1 MTCIYFLN
9 DGNFRNGRD
18 FRNVGTDIKCPTF
31 LEPQPQADLNDDE
44 NFRNGRNVI
53 IDMCHTILE
62 TQARADLNGY
72 KNFRNGGMLGMSGM
86 FETSGI
92 LRMSRMA
99 GLTDKHQMAH
109 LFGTISSS

>member
-1 MTCIYFLN
+1 MAVDWECLKCQKLQEKSEFRNVGNVETSSVMYIFSEPRARAHLN

-62 TQARADLNGY
+62 TQTLAD
-72 KNFRNGGMLGMSGM
+72 
-86 FETSGI
+86 
-92 LRMSRMA
+92 
-99 GLTDKHQMAH
+99 
-109 LFGTISSS
+109 